1 MIVMVG
7 TFIADVFKSTKD
19 NKNLTKEHGGLSK
32 EHSSLSK
39 EHDNLSKEH
48 DNLSKEINNHFN
60 TVIQQNIK
68 QTEAISEI
76 NKEIYGEIKKRDIQ
90 FDNLTVSQRD
100 AYKQMEKFTFLM
112 SEVQRLQSENVELK
126 KKIEELNTQILEFN
140 QSQNRNMRL

>member
-7 TFIADVFKSTKD
+7 TFIVDIFKSSKD
-19 NKNLTKEHGGLSK
+19 KKNLTI
-32 EHSSLSK
+32 EHSGLSK

-48 DNLSKEINNHFN
+48 DNLSKEINNHFT

-76 NKEIYGEIKKRDIQ
+76 NKEIYGEIKKRDVQ
-90 FDNLTVSQRD
+90 FENLTVSQRD

-112 SEVQRLQSENVELK
+112 SEVQRLQTENVELERK
-126 KKIEELNTQILEFN
+126 VEELNNHILELS
-140 QSQNRNMRL
+140 QEQNRRRRL